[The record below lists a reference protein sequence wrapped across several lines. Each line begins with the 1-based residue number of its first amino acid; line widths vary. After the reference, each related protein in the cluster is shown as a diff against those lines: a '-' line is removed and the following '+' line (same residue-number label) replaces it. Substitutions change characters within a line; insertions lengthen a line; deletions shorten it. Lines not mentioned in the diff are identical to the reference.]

1 MHGSPPP
8 SDSEAGGSRSGSAL
22 FHPLPSWNKQM
33 GSFFSSWKQCGRW
46 DRHPYV
52 GVADVISFFL
62 FTFPATAHGL

>member
-33 GSFFSSWKQCGRW
+33 GSFFFPLGSS
-46 DRHPYV
+46 V
-52 GVADVISFFL
+52 GDGTVIPMSVL
-62 FTFPATAHGL
+62 LM